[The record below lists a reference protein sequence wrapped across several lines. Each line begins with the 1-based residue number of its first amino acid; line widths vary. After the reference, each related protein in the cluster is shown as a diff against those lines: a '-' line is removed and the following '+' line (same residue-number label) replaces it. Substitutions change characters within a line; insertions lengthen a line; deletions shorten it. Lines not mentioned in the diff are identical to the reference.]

1 MWMLSG
7 STGES
12 GADDMM
18 AAILLRGF
26 SLGFLFLS
34 ITLIAFDK
42 LDSRNL
48 ASGISLFN
56 TGRQLGGLVGV
67 AGLQTLIQ
75 HNVTA
80 NAVVLGTTVRTGVP
94 MVSERLAA
102 TTAMLAASG
111 MDALAAGRAATSLLG
126 RAVIGQST
134 VIAFDTAFNAVAL
147 LFVVAA
153 PVLIAIRIGLSR
165 YTKSRE
171 ARSPLS

>member
-1 MWMLSG
+1 
-7 STGES
+7 
-12 GADDMM
+12 
-18 AAILLRGF
+18 
-26 SLGFLFLS
+26 
-34 ITLIAFDK
+34 
-42 LDSRNL
+42 
-48 ASGISLFN
+48 
-56 TGRQLGGLVGV
+56 
-67 AGLQTLIQ
+67 
-75 HNVTA
+75 
-80 NAVVLGTTVRTGVP
+80 